1 MQVLVA
7 VRVQARAQVRGRVRG
22 RVRPGRGGA
31 AHLSMLSW
39 RQRRDCAHG
48 HFALTSRSI
57 CHRHGWLIDWF
68 AHAAAAARAGLVM
81 T

>member
-7 VRVQARAQVRGRVRG
+7 VRVQARARAQVRARVR
-22 RVRPGRGGA
+22 RGRGGA
-31 AHLSMLSW
+31 AHLLLLGW

-48 HFALTSRSI
+48 HFALTSRCI
-57 CHRHGWLIDWF
+57 YHRHGWLVGRF